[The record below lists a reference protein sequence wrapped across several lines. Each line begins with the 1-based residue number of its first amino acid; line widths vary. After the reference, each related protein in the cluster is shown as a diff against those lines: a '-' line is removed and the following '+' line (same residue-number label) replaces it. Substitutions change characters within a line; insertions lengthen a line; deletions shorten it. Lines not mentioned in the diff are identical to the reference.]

1 MFARYSLVGALAGAG
16 GIVSIHISGGISG
29 TVFSNYNEVGINGAQ
44 VELFTNDE
52 ELVDTTFTGN
62 NGDYSFTEV
71 PPGDYFVQASAE
83 GYNSA
88 SEETSVAS
96 GETTT
101 GVDVGLTPSGGC
113 IG

>member
-1 MFARYSLVGALAGAG
+1 MDNRGLEVD
-16 GIVSIHISGGISG
+16 GGISG
-29 TVFSNYNEVGINGAQ
+29 TVFSNCNEVGINGAQ